1 MKNIVKQVD
10 QAFILLIAV
19 SAVLL
24 IVITGTMIYFI
35 IRYRGS
41 RNPEP
46 SDIRGNVKVEIAWM
60 IIPLIIVMAMFYLGW
75 QSFLGLRTVPSDA
88 INIRVEAM
96 QFAWVFKYPNNKES
110 EGLLMVPRGRS
121 IKLNLTSMD
130 VIHGFYVP
138 AFRIKMDAL
147 RNMETYAWF
156 YADRIGN
163 YDIMCTQYCG
173 EGHAEMSATLKIV
186 TEDEYNAWLLKK

>member
-10 QAFILLIAV
+10 QAFIFLIAV

-24 IVITGTMIYFI
+24 IVITGAMIYFI
-35 IRYRGS
+35 FRYRRS

>member
-35 IRYRGS
+35 IRYRRS

-186 TEDEYNAWLLKK
+186 TEDEYNAWLQKK

>member
-24 IVITGTMIYFI
+24 VVITGTMIYFI
-35 IRYRGS
+35 IRYRRS

-186 TEDEYNAWLLKK
+186 TEDEYNAWLQKK

>member
-186 TEDEYNAWLLKK
+186 TEDEYNAWLQKK